1 MTDSDGHLVLVVGR
15 SDLVRRGLSSIAERG
30 GLRVVAE
37 CRTPEAGI
45 DALAH
50 TMVNVAVMDADA
62 SDASSPHVAALA
74 ARCPLL
80 VLTPD
85 GDIRA
90 ALTALQAGARGC
102 VPRSSPADVLLA
114 EIKVAAH
121 GATVIASSTAQELL
135 RTLADG
141 TTADRAAA
149 RLHRKV
155 HDRLTSREIEV
166 LVLISKGWNNAH
178 IGVVLF
184 ISPRTVKNHVASI
197 LEKLELENR
206 IQAAVCA
213 VQVGLADQNSD
224 GGDPGYAGSPLG
236 AHPVGDDQ
244 RASSTVAKT
253 IIG

>member
-1 MTDSDGHLVLVVGR
+1 MTAAGSPMVLVVGR

-45 DALAH
+45 DAVAR
-50 TMVNVAVMDADA
+50 TRVSVAVMDADA
-62 SDASSPHVAALA
+62 GDASSPQVAALA
-74 ARCPLL
+74 SVCPLL
-80 VLTPD
+80 VLAPD
-85 GDIRA
+85 GDVRA
-90 ALTALQAGARGC
+90 SLTALRAGARGC

-121 GATVIASSTAQELL
+121 GETVIASATARELL
-135 RTLADG
+135 RAFADG
-141 TTADRAAA
+141 TAGDGATAH
-149 RLHRKV
+149 LHRKV

-166 LVLISKGWNNAH
+166 LELISKGWNNAR
-178 IGVVLF
+178 IGAALF

-213 VQVGLADQNSD
+213 VRVDLAGDSD
-224 GGDPGYAGSPLG
+224 RAAVRPDRGGYGE
-236 AHPVGDDQ
+236 
-244 RASSTVAKT
+244 RASSTVANT

>member
-1 MTDSDGHLVLVVGR
+1 VLVVGR

-45 DALAH
+45 DAVAR
-50 TMVNVAVMDADA
+50 TRVNVAVMDADA
-62 SDASSPHVAALA
+62 GDASSPHVAALA
-74 ARCPLL
+74 SACPLL
-80 VLTPD
+80 VLAPD
-85 GDIRA
+85 GDVRT
-90 ALTALQAGARGC
+90 ALTALRAGARGC

-114 EIKVAAH
+114 EIRVAAH
-121 GATVIASSTAQELL
+121 GETVIASSTALELL
-135 RTLADG
+135 RTFADD
-141 TTADRAAA
+141 TTGDGAAA

-166 LVLISKGWNNAH
+166 LKLISKGWDNAR
-178 IGVVLF
+178 IGAALF

-206 IQAAVCA
+206 VQAAVCA
-213 VQVGLADQNSD
+213 VRVGLADGD
-224 GGDPGYAGSPLG
+224 GNRGGVRPDGDGYGE
-236 AHPVGDDQ
+236 
-244 RASSTVAKT
+244 RASSTVANT

>member
-1 MTDSDGHLVLVVGR
+1 MTASAIPTVLVVGR

-45 DALAH
+45 DAVAR
-50 TMVNVAVMDADA
+50 TRADVAVMDADA
-62 SDASSPHVAALA
+62 GDASSSQVAALA
-74 ARCPLL
+74 SACPLL
-80 VLTPD
+80 VLAPD
-85 GDIRA
+85 GDVRA
-90 ALTALQAGARGC
+90 ALAALRAGARGC

-121 GATVIASSTAQELL
+121 GETVIASSTALELL
-135 RTLADG
+135 RAFRDDMSG
-141 TTADRAAA
+141 DSASA

-166 LVLISKGWNNAH
+166 LELISKGWDNAH
-178 IGVVLF
+178 IGAALF

-213 VQVGLADQNSD
+213 VRAGLADGEGKSRSVRPD
-224 GGDPGYAGSPLG
+224 RGGYGE
-236 AHPVGDDQ
+236 
-244 RASSTVAKT
+244 RASSTVANTT
-253 IIG
+253 IV